1 MNTESDSSNRRWKIM
16 AITGVS
22 LVVAALIGVLIFF
35 ESGAKLG
42 RKSASTPEFS
52 EELKAA
58 KKELKE
64 IYSDR
69 DDIQSDE
76 TTTGVTRHNRAE
88 SLAGYNIFTNGADQV
103 FIMDMDGHTVHS
115 WNLPGKKFC
124 RYAELLSTGDIVVIC
139 DSQSIIKLNWSGEV
153 QWEFVGMVHHD
164 VAFLPDG
171 SMLLPVA
178 ERPKNYKELPRVSF
192 DAVLH
197 LTPLGKPRAIW
208 STYKNLERLQESH
221 PPLTLDSL
229 MSTLD
234 EEAKKNIFN
243 YYDLNAIEVLP
254 DTPLGQMDQRFQ
266 AGNIMLSLKNAN
278 VITIMNKDT
287 MELVWSWGPGELDF
301 QHMPTMIGNGNILV
315 FDNGTHRD
323 YTRILEIEPLSREIV
338 WQYQTDIP
346 SDFFSKSGGSV
357 QRLPNENTLICES
370 DNGRCFEISL
380 TEDIVWEYQNPE
392 VSDGKS
398 NPIYRMMRIPE
409 EVVDHFLE
417 SQPAADG

>member
-1 MNTESDSSNRRWKIM
+1 
-16 AITGVS
+16 
-22 LVVAALIGVLIFF
+22 
-35 ESGAKLG
+35 
-42 RKSASTPEFS
+42 
-52 EELKAA
+52 
-58 KKELKE
+58 
-64 IYSDR
+64 
-69 DDIQSDE
+69 
-76 TTTGVTRHNRAE
+76 
-88 SLAGYNIFTNGADQV
+88 
-103 FIMDMDGHTVHS
+103 
-115 WNLPGKKFC
+115 
-124 RYAELLSTGDIVVIC
+124 
-139 DSQSIIKLNWSGEV
+139 
-153 QWEFVGMVHHD
+153 
-164 VAFLPDG
+164 
-171 SMLLPVA
+171 
-178 ERPKNYKELPRVSF
+178 
-192 DAVLH
+192 
-197 LTPLGKPRAIW
+197 
-208 STYKNLERLQESH
+208 
-221 PPLTLDSL
+221 